1 MATKKSRRL
10 LSDAHIEAL
19 RDFEVRALIW
29 DTKVNGLR
37 LRVGAHRFSWSY
49 FQQHRLHG
57 NRSTTCKNLG
67 QWPAVNVSDARKAAL
82 QIAGKEAGGRIIPGR
97 RSAVKFADA
106 FAEYLDHLTR
116 NSAKKGKP
124 DRWRKNVE
132 KLGKIILPVWEKWT
146 LADMSSRPDIVA
158 QWHRQITRDHG
169 PVSANHCCRVIR
181 AAYKRAAKLDLSLSK
196 ADIPTAAVE
205 YNDETPS
212 QKGLAF
218 KDFPKWLA
226 AWEQIEAP
234 IRRAYH
240 MTGLL
245 VGPRPGELAR
255 LKWTDVR
262 PKARALIIGKAKA
275 GADISIPLSIPIVQ
289 ALKLARDNA
298 DEGEE
303 LIFPG
308 CAQVGHRDKLPAR
321 GNMLRH
327 TYRTVAADLGID
339 ELLSHFLLGHAP
351 EGVSQKY
358 IARMILAAGPALRDA
373 QRRMSRRIVGLLHP
387 TVKAPALAPDSPQ
400 DTEASLLPTLP

>member
-1 MATKKSRRL
+1 MATKKTKRAL
-10 LSDAHIEAL
+10 TDAHIEAL
-19 RDFEVRALIW
+19 RDFTVVGLIW
-29 DTKVNGLR
+29 DTKVTGLR
-37 LRVGAHRFSWSY
+37 LRVGAHRLSWSY

-57 NRSTTCKNLG
+57 NRSATCKSLG
-67 QWPAVNVSDARKAAL
+67 HWPAVNVADARKAAL
-82 QIAGKEAGGRIIPGR
+82 VIAGREAGGRIMPGR

-106 FAEYLDHLTR
+106 FADYLEHLR
-116 NSAKKGKP
+116 RKAAKNGKP
-124 DRWRKNVE
+124 ARWAANVE
-132 KLGKIILPVWEKWT
+132 KLGKIILPMWEKWT
-146 LADMSSRPDIVA
+146 LADMSSRPDILA
-158 QWHRQITRDHG
+158 QWHRQVTRDNG
-169 PVSANHCCRVIR
+169 PVSANHCSRVIR
-181 AAYKRAAKLDLSLSK
+181 AAYKRSAKLDLSLSK

-205 YNDETPS
+205 YNDETSS

-226 AWEQIEAP
+226 ALEKIESP
-234 IRRAYH
+234 VRRAYH

-245 VGPRPGELAR
+245 IGPRPGELAR

-262 PKARALIIGKAKA
+262 PKARALVIGKAKA

-308 CAQVGHRDKLPAR
+308 CAQVGHRDRLPAR

-373 QRRMSRRIVGLLHP
+373 QRRMSRRIVALLNP
-387 TVKAPALAPDSPQ
+387 AVKSPPLAPVD
-400 DTEASLLPTLP
+400 DTKSAVGQPVIIL